1 MSHSTPELTS
11 PRSPRVAAVKRLHS
25 SRGRRDSLLFLAEGP
40 QSVREA
46 LSHPDVIKEIY
57 LSVTATDVCRDLAS
71 ISSAPVTLVT
81 EDVLTAMGETQVPQG
96 IVAICRFVTQPLDHV
111 IRAGCSMIVVLDG
124 AGDPGNVG
132 TIIRTA
138 HAAGAD
144 GVVLT
149 HDSVDPHNGK
159 CVRATAGSLFHI
171 PIATGAEPAQIASL
185 AGAAGLLM
193 AVTAADGDTDLYE
206 LVSRDSRPGFAWI
219 LGSEAH
225 GVSDEM
231 RALADLSVSIPMF
244 GGAESLNV
252 GSAAAICLY
261 SDAAARHGLLRAAIH
276 GP

>member
-25 SRGRRDSLLFLAEGP
+25 SRGRRDSHLFLAEGP

-46 LSHPDVIKEIY
+46 LRRPDVVKEIY
-57 LSVTATDVCRDLAS
+57 LSVTATETCRDLAS
-71 ISSAPVTLVT
+71 AASAPVTLVT
-81 EDVLTAMGETQVPQG
+81 DDVLTAMGETQAPQG
-96 IVAICRFVTQPLDHV
+96 IVAVCTFVTQPLDLV
-111 IRAGCSMIVVLDG
+111 IRAGASMIVIIDG

-144 GVVLT
+144 GLVLT

-159 CVRATAGSLFHI
+159 CVRATAGSLFHL
-171 PIATGAEPAQIASL
+171 PIATGAEPEQIAAL
-185 AGAAGLLM
+185 AGSAGMLL

-206 LVSRDSRPGFAWI
+206 LVSRRPRPGIAWI

-231 RALADLSVSIPMF
+231 RTMADLSVSIPMF
-244 GGAESLNV
+244 GAAESLNV

-261 SDAAARHGLLRAAIH
+261 SDAAARHGLTT
-276 GP
+276 GPIQGS

>member
-1 MSHSTPELTS
+1 MSHSSPELTS

-25 SRGRRDSLLFLAEGP
+25 SRGRRDSHLFLVEGP

-46 LSHPDVIKEIY
+46 LRGPDVVKEIY
-57 LSVTATDVCRDLAS
+57 LSVTATETCRDLAS
-71 ISSAPVTLVT
+71 AASAPVTLVT
-81 EDVLTAMGETQVPQG
+81 DDVLTAMGETQVPQG
-96 IVAICRFVTQPLDHV
+96 ILAICSLITQPLDQV
-111 IRAGCSMIVVLDG
+111 IHAESSMIVIIDG

-159 CVRATAGSLFHI
+159 CVRATAGSLFHL
-171 PIATGAEPAQIASL
+171 PIATGAEPEQVASL
-185 AGAAGLLM
+185 ARAAGMLI
-193 AVTAADGDTDLYE
+193 AATAADGDTDLYE
-206 LVSRDSRPGFAWI
+206 LVSRNPQPGIAWI

-225 GVSDEM
+225 GVSDAM
-231 RALADLSVSIPMF
+231 RSLADLSVSIPMF
-244 GGAESLNV
+244 GAAESLTV

-261 SDAAARHGLLRAAIH
+261 SDAAARHGLTT
-276 GP
+276 GPIQGS